1 LVEAGEQSK
10 GKFVRIADKAARAY
24 VPVVHTIALL
34 TFMGWMALGGDLRTA
49 ALNAIAVLI
58 ITCPCALAL
67 AVPAVQIVASGRLF
81 KIGVLVKSGDSL
93 ERLAKTKTVI
103 FDKTGTLTT
112 GQFTALNLS
121 EQRGKDYQDG

>member
-1 LVEAGEQSK
+1 
-10 GKFVRIADKAARAY
+10 
-24 VPVVHTIALL
+24 
-34 TFMGWMALGGDLRTA
+34 MGWMVLGGDLRTA

-81 KIGVLVKSGDSL
+81 KMGVLVKSGDSL

-103 FDKTGTLTT
+103 G
-112 GQFTALNLS
+112 
-121 EQRGKDYQDG
+121 YQNSGRPRPAFEPSLCQSPTWN